1 MAEQA
6 WWREVVFYQVYLPSF
21 QDGNG
26 DGIGDFYGLIDRLD
40 YLQELGIGGLWI
52 TPFYPSPL
60 VDNGYD
66 ISDYLNIAPHFGT
79 LAVFEQLIVEA
90 HQRNIRV
97 IIDVVLNHVS
107 TEHPWFKAA
116 LNNPASRYRDYF
128 IFTQQPNNWQSF
140 FGGSAWEQEAKGG
153 EYYYH
158 KFAVEQADL
167 NWANPAVAEEAKAV
181 LDFWQALGV
190 DGFRLDVI
198 NFLSCSTHR
207 TDNPT
212 LENGEQQHLYD
223 INQPGIE
230 ACLADLLAHVRAK
243 SPCFIVGEVGSDKLD
258 ELTRYQSDDLC
269 DVVFNFNL
277 GSLPTF
283 DLSQIYQQLLQMNDQ
298 QTGVPTLFFSS
309 HDMPRMIS
317 RFGEFAGDIGRA
329 RAVACLQLMACGVPF
344 IYHGE
349 EVGMQDYV
357 AAEPDAIYDIQ
368 GRTQYQQKLAACGNA
383 EEAFQFA
390 LTKSRDNSRSPMQ
403 WSAGSFAGFSTQPPW
418 MPVNDNYPQINVATA
433 QQLPNS
439 LWHDYQQL
447 IALRAQYPVFHYGKY
462 DHLEQVEDTLIFSR
476 RYHQQRATVLINFGK
491 ACPLEIPAHANVLFD
506 TRQLAGQL
514 VNNDVVI
521 FIEDSND

>member
-1 MAEQA
+1 MADQA

-52 TPFYPSPL
+52 TPFYPSPG

-66 ISDYLNIAPHFGT
+66 ISDYLNVAPHFGT
-79 LAVFEQLIVEA
+79 LAVFERLIVEA
-90 HQRNIRV
+90 HRRNIRV
-97 IIDVVLNHVS
+97 IIDLVLNHVS
-107 TEHPWFKAA
+107 TEHPWFKDAV
-116 LNNPASRYRDYF
+116 NNPASRYRDYF
-128 IFTQQPNNWQSF
+128 IFTRQPNNWQSL
-140 FGGSAWEQEAKGG
+140 FGGSAWEQEASGG

-158 KFAVEQADL
+158 KFAIEQADL
-167 NWANPAVAEEAKAV
+167 NWANPAVAEQAKAV
-181 LDFWQALGV
+181 LDFWQGLGV

-198 NFLSCSTHR
+198 NFLSCNTVH

-212 LENGEQQHLYD
+212 LANGEQQHLHD

-230 ACLADLLAHVRAK
+230 SCLADLLAHVRAK

-258 ELTRYQSDDLC
+258 ELARYQAADLC

-283 DLSQIYQQLLQMNDQ
+283 DLPQIFQQLEQMNHSLG
-298 QTGVPTLFFSS
+298 GVPTLFFSS
-309 HDMPRMIS
+309 HDMPRMMS
-317 RFGEFAGDIGRA
+317 RFAEFAGDVARA

-344 IYHGE
+344 IYYGE
-349 EVGMQDYV
+349 EVGMQDYI
-357 AAEPDAIYDIQ
+357 ATEPDAIYDIQ
-368 GRTQYQQKLAACGNA
+368 GRTQYQQKLAACGNP

-390 LTKSRDNSRSPMQ
+390 LSKSRDNSRSPMQ
-403 WSAGSFAGFSTQPPW
+403 WSAAPFAGFSTQLPW
-418 MPVNDNYPQINVATA
+418 MPVNENYRQTNVAA
-433 QQLPNS
+433 ARQDRDS

-447 IALRAQYPVFHYGKY
+447 IALRAQYPVFHYGDY
-462 DHLEQVEDTLIFSR
+462 DHLALVADTLIFSR
-476 RYHQQRATVLINFGK
+476 RYRQQRATVMINFG
-491 ACPLEIPAHANVLFD
+491 APYPFEVPPHGSVLFD
-506 TRQLAGQL
+506 TRTVPGQL
-514 VNNDVVI
+514 INHDIVI